1 MSAAL
6 VVLPALWAVA
16 ENAAEAVPAPTR
28 VMLSASP
35 LARKPPQSVKPQA
48 VTLQPVAVSPD
59 IAQPVAAQSAP
70 SVAFY
75 RKYTEALLRRYVRL
89 SMSAGR
95 APSLLGREM
104 FRGKVTN
111 YRVEGFDDMVIFV
124 HDVERCVSTLE
135 PDERILIERI
145 AMQEHTFEETAGLT
159 GWPLRSVERWYTQAL
174 DRLTEAFLTRRI
186 LVPKYACQE
195 G

>member
-6 VVLPALWAVA
+6 VILPQLWAVA
-16 ENAAEAVPAPTR
+16 ETVPTPPHAVPAGP
-28 VMLSASP
+28 LS
-35 LARKPPQSVKPQA
+35 RKPPQSARPLA
-48 VTLQPVAVSPD
+48 VVAPAITARPAATL
-59 IAQPVAAQSAP
+59 AAPA
-70 SVAFY
+70 VAFY

-124 HDVERCVSTLE
+124 HDVERCVASLD
-135 PDERILIERI
+135 PDERVLIERI
-145 AMQEHTFEETAGLT
+145 AMQEHTFEEAAGLT
-159 GWPLRSVERWYTQAL
+159 GWPQRSVERWYTQAL
-174 DRLTEAFLTRRI
+174 DRLTQVFLDRRI